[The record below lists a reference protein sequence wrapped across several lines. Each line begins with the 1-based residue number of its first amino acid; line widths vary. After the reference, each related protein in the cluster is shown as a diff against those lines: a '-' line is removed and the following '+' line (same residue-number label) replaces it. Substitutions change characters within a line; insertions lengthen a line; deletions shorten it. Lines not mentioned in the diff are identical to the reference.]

1 MDRLVNSQQT
11 RSDSCGVHSSPSAV
25 RSASIAT
32 PPRGSYKLQESWQK
46 LPMGT
51 EQADELKLWARFEN
65 KDEFI
70 TLRDQILALDLYSEP
85 SRDQDDAEWPVFQ
98 KISNIVCIVPP
109 FAQNMTDALS
119 DGSSTHIKNSHTS
132 GIPT

>member
-1 MDRLVNSQQT
+1 MRNAL
-11 RSDSCGVHSSPSAV
+11 PSV
-25 RSASIAT
+25 VGSASIAT
-32 PPRGSYKLQESWQK
+32 PPRGSYELQESWKK

-85 SRDQDDAEWPVFQ
+85 SKDQDDAEWPVFQ
-98 KISNIVCIVPP
+98 KISNIVCTVPP
-109 FAQNMTDALS
+109 FVQNMTDALS
-119 DGSSTHIKNSHTS
+119 DGSSTHIKNSPTS